1 MTGPANG
8 AYAACVTTA
17 LPPYQ
22 VLFVC
27 AGNTCRSP
35 LAAALLRRALPA
47 ESGVRVESAGV
58 VAVPGSPATR
68 HAQEV
73 AKSAGLDLNEH
84 RARRLDDPLL
94 VTSDCILTMDSYEL
108 EVIRQRVPG
117 ASSRL
122 SLLSDFARERPTGEG
137 IPDPFGGSLEAYEE
151 CFRRLEENV
160 SRILPAVLREARAR
174 GDQGVEPDPRRS
186 P

>member
-1 MTGPANG
+1 MTTP
-8 AYAACVTTA
+8 

-35 LAAALLRRALPA
+35 LAAALLRRALGETVA
-47 ESGVRVESAGV
+47 IRVESAGV

-68 HAQEV
+68 HAIEV
-73 AKSAGLDLNEH
+73 ASGAELDLSAH

-94 VTSDCILTMDSYEL
+94 VASDLILTMDSYEL
-108 EVIRQRVPG
+108 EVIRQRVP
-117 ASSRL
+117 AAAERTH
-122 SLLSDFARERPTGEG
+122 LLTDFGREKATGEG

-151 CFRRLEENV
+151 CLLRLGEHI
-160 SRILPAVLREARAR
+160 SRVAPAALREARER
-174 GDQGVEPDPRRS
+174 GGAGAAHEEGRGA
-186 P
+186 

>member
-8 AYAACVTTA
+8 PYAASVTTSP
-17 LPPYQ
+17 PPYQ

-35 LAAALLRRALPA
+35 LAAALLRRALGA

-68 HAQEV
+68 HAQDV
-73 AKSAGLDLNEH
+73 AQRAGLDLTEH

-94 VTSDCILTMDSYEL
+94 VTSDLILTMDSYEL

-117 ASSRL
+117 AADRL
-122 SLLSDFARERPTGEG
+122 GLLSDYARERPTGEG

-151 CFRRLEENV
+151 CLRRLEENV
-160 SRILPAVLREARAR
+160 SRVLPAVLREARAR
-174 GDQGVEPDPRRS
+174 RAEGAEPDPRRS

>member
-1 MTGPANG
+1 MT
-8 AYAACVTTA
+8 TTP
-17 LPPYQ
+17 PPYQ

-35 LAAALLRRALPA
+35 LAAALLRRALGP

-68 HAQEV
+68 HAQDV
-73 AKSAGLDLNEH
+73 AQRSGLDLSEH

-94 VTSDCILTMDSYEL
+94 VTSDLILTMDSYEL

-117 ASSRL
+117 ASERL
-122 SLLSDFARERPTGEG
+122 SLLSDYARERATGEG

-151 CFRRLEENV
+151 CLRRLEGHV
-160 SRILPAVLREARAR
+160 SRVLPAVLREARAR
-174 GDQGVEPDPRRS
+174 RAAGAEPDARRS